1 MVDTNQCK
9 MVYDGAEE
17 EYEDFYDYSKALAD
31 GEGSLMFFASL
42 NINAL
47 QHLAAKR
54 VIFGVWARVQRFFQH
69 TEASLKAL
77 PKEACV
83 STSRQRYKRV

>member
-31 GEGSLMFFASL
+31 IEGDSLHFTCLDS
-42 NINAL
+42 NAIPNWV
-47 QHLAAKR
+47 AN
-54 VIFGVWARVQRFFQH
+54 
-69 TEASLKAL
+69 
-77 PKEACV
+77 
-83 STSRQRYKRV
+83 